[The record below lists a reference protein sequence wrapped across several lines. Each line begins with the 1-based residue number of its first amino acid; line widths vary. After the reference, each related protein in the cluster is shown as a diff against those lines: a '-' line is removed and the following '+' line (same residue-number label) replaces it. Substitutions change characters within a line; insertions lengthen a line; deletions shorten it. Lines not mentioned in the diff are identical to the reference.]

1 MDSQSFYGIG
11 KRRLRIPLHAIAI
24 PGGDAGESDD
34 ENLSD
39 SDEEYLP
46 EPQQNNLHESFF
58 ESDSGKF
65 YLLGYHDFC
74 NYCVVLVYAC
84 IIQYIYTKI
93 DTKL

>member
-11 KRRLRIPLHAIAI
+11 MRRPRIPLHAIAI
-24 PGGDAGESDD
+24 LGGDEGDD

-46 EPQQNNLHESFF
+46 EPQQNNLHKSFF
-58 ESDSGKF
+58 ESDSCKF
-65 YLLGYHDFC
+65 YLLGNHDFC

-93 DTKL
+93 DKKL